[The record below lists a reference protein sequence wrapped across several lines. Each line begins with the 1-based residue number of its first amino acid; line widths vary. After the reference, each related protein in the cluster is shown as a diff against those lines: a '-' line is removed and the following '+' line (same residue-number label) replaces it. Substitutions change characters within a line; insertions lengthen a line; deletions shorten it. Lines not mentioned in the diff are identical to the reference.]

1 MPTTFHYIRSRDAQL
16 ATSIDLPG
24 DASQPL
30 PTIIMVH
37 GLTGQRLG
45 KSYHFVEFARRLAE
59 RGFAVVRF
67 DQTGSGESTG
77 DFTDLTIPRM
87 IDDTNAVCDWLADQP
102 WHDPNRLG
110 FVGVSLGALPA
121 VVIDGQRSGR
131 AIALW
136 APVYDMPRVFAE
148 TAKTG
153 LRALLEHQGWV
164 PYRGLRIGAEF
175 VAHLGAVDIA
185 AALAGNDTPLLVLHS
200 KMDQVVKVTES
211 RDYLERCVEL
221 NRPCELIE
229 SATADHDYTEYSYRQ
244 HLLTRTIAF
253 FTDVF
258 SSTE

>member
-1 MPTTFHYIRSRDAQL
+1 MPTTFHYIPSRDAQL
-16 ATSIDLPG
+16 AASIDLPE
-24 DASQPL
+24 DADRPL
-30 PTIIMVH
+30 PTVVMVH

-45 KSYHFVEFARRLAE
+45 KSYHFVEFARRLAD
-59 RGFAVVRF
+59 RGVAVVRF

-77 DFTDLTIPRM
+77 SFTDLTIPRM
-87 IDDTNAVCDWLADQP
+87 VDDTHAVCDWLATQA

-121 VVIDGQRSGR
+121 IAVDAQRNSR
-131 AIALW
+131 AVALW
-136 APVYDMPRVFAE
+136 APVYDMPRTFAA

-153 LRALLEHQGWV
+153 LRAMLEHQGWV
-164 PYRGLRIGAEF
+164 PYRGLRISAEF
-175 VAHLGAVDIA
+175 VDQLDAVDTA
-185 AALAGNDTPLLVLHS
+185 AALADNNAPLLVFHS
-200 KMDQVVKVTES
+200 KMDQVVSIAES
-211 RDYLERCVEL
+211 RAYIERCGEL

-229 SATADHDYTEYSYRQ
+229 SATADHDYTEYPDRQ